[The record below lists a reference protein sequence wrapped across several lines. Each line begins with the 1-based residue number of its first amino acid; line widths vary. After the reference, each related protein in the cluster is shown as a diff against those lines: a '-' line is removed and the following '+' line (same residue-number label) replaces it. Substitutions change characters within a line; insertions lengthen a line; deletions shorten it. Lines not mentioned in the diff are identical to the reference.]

1 MVSSVATTGS
11 SYNTRNMKI
20 AHAILKG
27 EKAVVVAKRYGMSA
41 QSCMEILRRYCWRLD
56 PLLYE
61 SLQIGYQDVSLQ
73 MLREHADTFFD
84 LEKADHTVTMDS
96 PIWKVKEFNTAI
108 VKTLVYSKIY
118 TLHELSLI
126 EVNDLKKIPMIGAKS
141 LEIILKVLK
150 MRG

>member
-1 MVSSVATTGS
+1 
-11 SYNTRNMKI
+11 MKI
-20 AHAILKG
+20 AHAILKE

-41 QSCMEILRRYCWRLD
+41 PACMEILRRYCWRLD
-56 PLLYE
+56 PLLHE
-61 SLQIGYQDVSLQ
+61 SLQIGCQDVSLQ
-73 MLREHADTFFD
+73 MLREHSDTFFA
-84 LEKADHTVTMDS
+84 LEKADYTVTMDS
-96 PIWKVKEFNTAI
+96 PIWKVKKFNTAI
-108 VKTLVYSKIY
+108 VKTLLYSKIY